1 MPNSVTN
8 RALTLTLTLVTLP
21 GLKDVGEEIEQLAH
35 RCSHWLSDD
44 ELARIGRATLPGLS
58 LRQRLVRLC
67 LRAELA
73 RQTQTAPDAFRFDYG
88 PQGKPELRRTQGG
101 PFAFNLS
108 HSGDRLLL
116 GVISGQD
123 DSSEYN
129 NDLYLGVDIE
139 RKRTN
144 TDINAIY
151 RHYFSAPE
159 QAYLVSL
166 DNACKRDAFFD
177 LWALKES
184 YIKATG
190 RGLAEGLQS
199 FAFDLEQ
206 ATLTEM
212 EGFTHFYQGLEPK
225 LTHQD
230 TGGIKWQ
237 SWLGHIDSDYRVA
250 VTLGAIRDVGTEL
263 TLTQRS
269 LQSLLSE
276 CNSHIPF

>member
-1 MPNSVTN
+1 MPHSITD
-8 RALTLTLTLVTLP
+8 RGLTLTLTLVTLP

-44 ELARIGRATLPGLS
+44 ELARIGRATLPGLA

-73 RQTQTAPDAFRFDYG
+73 RQTQMAPEAFRFDYG
-88 PQGKPELRRTQGG
+88 PQGKPELRRQQGG

-116 GVISGQD
+116 AVISGHD
-123 DSSEYN
+123 DRCEYN

-166 DNACKRDAFFD
+166 DNVHKRDAFFD

-190 RGLAEGLQS
+190 RGLAEGLHS

-206 ATLTEM
+206 ATACEK
-212 EGFTHFYQGLEPK
+212 EGFKRFYQGLEPAM
-225 LTHQD
+225 LSQHQGD
-230 TGGIKWQ
+230 IRWQ

-250 VTLGAIRDVGTEL
+250 VTLGACGEVGAEM

-269 LQSLLSE
+269 LSSLLSE
-276 CNSHIPF
+276 FNSHIPL

>member
-1 MPNSVTN
+1 MPNSITN
-8 RALTLTLTLVTLP
+8 RGLTLTLTLVKLP
-21 GLKDVGEEIEQLAH
+21 ALKDVGEEIEQLAH

-58 LRQRLVRLC
+58 MRQRLVRLC

-73 RQTQTAPDAFRFDYG
+73 RQTQMAPEAFRFDYG
-88 PQGKPELRRTQGG
+88 TQGKPELRRQQGG

-108 HSGDRLLL
+108 HSGDLLL
-116 GVISGQD
+116 VGVIRAED
-123 DSSEYN
+123 DGTGKHN
-129 NDLYLGVDIE
+129 RGLYLGVDIE

-159 QAYLVSL
+159 QAYLASL
-166 DNACKRDAFFD
+166 DNSLKRDAFFD

-199 FAFDLEQ
+199 FAFDLNLASLRQ
-206 ATLTEM
+206 K
-212 EGFTHFYQGLEPK
+212 EGFTQFYQGLEPK
-225 LTHQD
+225 MLAREPNCTQ
-230 TGGIKWQ
+230 WQ
-237 SWLGHIDSDYRVA
+237 SWLGHIDSDYRLA
-250 VTLGAIRDVGTEL
+250 VTLGAEDKVSVEVML
-263 TLTQRS
+263 NQRP
-269 LQSLLSE
+269 LQSLLGEYQS
-276 CNSHIPF
+276 